1 MNNRRHS
8 LIMKPHYRTIQP
20 GEEEAGCRMA
30 LKSFNEFV
38 ASDYSIEDQNE
49 FKKYV
54 NPESMRDRVSK
65 GGIVI
70 LALAGGKIIGLIEV
84 RLDNH
89 ISLLFVDKEWHR
101 QGIARNLLE
110 LAIDRCKKHN
120 SDVEVIEVHSSPYA
134 VPVYEKLG
142 FIQSGEE
149 RIENGIQYI
158 PMEYQIK

>member
-1 MNNRRHS
+1 
-8 LIMKPHYRTIQP
+8 MKPYYRAIQQ
-20 GEEEAGCRMA
+20 GEEEAGCRMV

-38 ASDYSIEDQNE
+38 APDYSTEGKNE

-54 NPESMRDRVSK
+54 NPESMRDRLRK

-70 LALAGGKIIGLIEV
+70 LALVRGKIIGLIEV

-101 QGIARNLLE
+101 KGIARNLLE

-120 SDVEVIEVHSSPYA
+120 RDIENIEVHSSLYA
-134 VPVYEKLG
+134 VSVYEKLG
-142 FIQSGEE
+142 FVQSGEK